1 MQAPFSSAISFVQH
15 TPLDSIPGVA
25 AGPYVRLSVTDT
37 GCGIAPENLD
47 RVFDP
52 FYTTKEVGKG
62 TGLGLSMVYGFVR
75 QSGGHVAI
83 ESSVGVGTTVRLYLP
98 KSTQAPGLEPAAVQ
112 VQDPPAGRG
121 RVLVVEVMTTS
132 YTSHRRCCATLAI
145 K

>member
-1 MQAPFSSAISFVQH
+1 M
-15 TPLDSIPGVA
+15 
-25 AGPYVRLSVTDT
+25 TDT

-121 RVLVVEVMTTS
+121 RVLVVEDDDDVLYITS
-132 YTSHRRCCATLAI
+132 AMLRDLGYQVICARNGREAIQLLKAGNDLTSCSATL
-145 K
+145 